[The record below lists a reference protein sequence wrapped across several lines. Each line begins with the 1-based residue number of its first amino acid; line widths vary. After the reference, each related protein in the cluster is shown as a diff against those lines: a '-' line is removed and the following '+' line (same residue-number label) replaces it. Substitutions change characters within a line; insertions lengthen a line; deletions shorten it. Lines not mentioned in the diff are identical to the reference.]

1 MDCNILNQG
10 MELDR
15 GIQVRSMGAKNIPNM
30 LISLPELDMDGTL
43 EVLESEKSHTNVK
56 GISLCIDAHLNIMH
70 SIIM

>member
-1 MDCNILNQG
+1 
-10 MELDR
+10 
-15 GIQVRSMGAKNIPNM
+15 M

-56 GISLCIDAHLNIMH
+56 GISLCIEAHLHIMY